1 MSSVWLAEDEEL
13 GRRVAVKTLAPSAD
27 RSRFERE
34 ARAAAALSHPNICAV
49 YDYGEADG
57 KPFMVLEYLPN
68 GSLEERLK
76 AGPLADDETMRIAT
90 ELAAGLAHAHAR
102 GLVHRDLKPANVL
115 FDVEGRAKI
124 ADFGIARMA
133 DNLGLTEAG
142 TVLGTAS
149 YISPEQAAGQPAGPA
164 SDVYSF
170 GVILFRMLTGRLPFV
185 STNAMELVRM
195 HRDDEPPA
203 VADVRPDVPPRL
215 ESITTAALAKDPADR
230 PADGAALLRELRGDP
245 GDATIVAAPGAFPP
259 PAETDATQ
267 VLRPA
272 AAARARRR
280 LPVVPLVIA
289 LVVLLGGGVAL
300 ALALSGGG
308 GGDGSSTQAPP
319 PSLSLPS
326 VPSATTQATTTEATT
341 SRDLDRGH
349 DDCAHDDRAHDHG
362 SAADHDRTGHDPAR
376 DDRTRDDAP
385 GDDGPAADDRT
396 GDDSADGDRHDA
408 DHDSRGAAPGHDD
421 DRRTVR
427 ALYFGT
433 YDRDHPRNLNAIA
446 AMRTAGIDVVERSVA
461 VRGTG
466 VLGVLSV
473 ASAETRLLW
482 PRRRAFDI
490 VIVGYPGHFD
500 VPRARRLA
508 GKRPLVFDAVLS
520 LEDEL
525 VGVRRRFRPRSAAAT
540 VLRVVDTRAL
550 RLPDLVVCGTRVEA
564 ALPRGPGRQA
574 CRGGVPRS
582 RRGAVRRDLVADVSL
597 HRRPLRRPLR
607 RRRAS
612 GAGADGRARAG
623 RGARRDRTRAARHR
637 GRARGHRAGQL
648 PRVAR
653 DPADGLRRALDRR
666 TRDHRGHGRRAR
678 ATRRRRVGTARPAG
692 RSGGARGRGHAAR
705 RGRRAARAHRRN
717 GQSRLPGAR
726 EPARARRAL
735 GRAARATRV
744 AREASARG
752 QVGRRHGGGGGV
764 VVTGGGGG
772 AAAVVVFGVVW
783 AGGGV
788 ACVVTAGGG
797 AAVVVVVLD
806 VYGWVYVGA

>member
-1 MSSVWLAEDEEL
+1 M
-13 GRRVAVKTLAPSAD
+13 
-27 RSRFERE
+27 
-34 ARAAAALSHPNICAV
+34 
-49 YDYGEADG
+49 
-57 KPFMVLEYLPN
+57 
-68 GSLEERLK
+68 
-76 AGPLADDETMRIAT
+76 
-90 ELAAGLAHAHAR
+90 
-102 GLVHRDLKPANVL
+102 
-115 FDVEGRAKI
+115 
-124 ADFGIARMA
+124 
-133 DNLGLTEAG
+133 
-142 TVLGTAS
+142 LGTAS

-259 PAETDATQ
+259 PAATDATQ

-272 AAARARRR
+272 AAAGARRR

-308 GGDGSSTQAPP
+308 GGDGASTQAPL

-341 SRDLDRGH
+341 
-349 DDCAHDDRAHDHG
+349 
-362 SAADHDRTGHDPAR
+362 AATSTEATTTAPTTTART
-376 DDRTRDDAP
+376 TTAP
-385 GDDGPAADDRT
+385 PPTTAPVTTLPVTTAPVTTLPVTTGPADDDRT

-408 DHDSRGAAPGHDD
+408 DHDGRGAAPGHDD
-421 DRRTVR
+421 DRRAVR

-564 ALPRGPGRQA
+564 AYLEGL
-574 CRGGVPRS
+574 
-582 RRGAVRRDLVADVSL
+582 GAKRAEAVFLGADEELYGETWSPTYPFTAVHFADPSADVV
-597 HRRPLRRPLR
+597 
-607 RRRAS
+607 RAAS
-612 GAGADGRARAG
+612 SADGRARAG

-637 GRARGHRAGQL
+637 GRARGHRARQL

-666 TRDHRGHGRRAR
+666 ARDHRGHGRRAR
-678 ATRRRRVGTARPAG
+678 AARRRRVGTARPAG
-692 RSGGARGRGHAAR
+692 RSRRRSRTRSRGSPRTTSCARASPQRASASSGSARAGARSARAGPSCSRRSCSR
-705 RGRRAARAHRRN
+705 RG
-717 GQSRLPGAR
+717 L
-726 EPARARRAL
+726 
-735 GRAARATRV
+735 
-744 AREASARG
+744 
-752 QVGRRHGGGGGV
+752 
-764 VVTGGGGG
+764 
-772 AAAVVVFGVVW
+772 
-783 AGGGV
+783 
-788 ACVVTAGGG
+788 
-797 AAVVVVVLD
+797 
-806 VYGWVYVGA
+806 